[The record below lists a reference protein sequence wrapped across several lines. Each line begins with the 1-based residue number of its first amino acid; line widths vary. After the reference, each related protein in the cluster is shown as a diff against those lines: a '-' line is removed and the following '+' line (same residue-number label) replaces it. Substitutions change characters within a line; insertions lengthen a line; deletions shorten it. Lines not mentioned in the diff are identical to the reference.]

1 MNGEIDVKKQYQINT
16 KNLERFLDVAP
27 TDDNYYNNINK
38 QLPMGCTN
46 GLAYVDDGY
55 GAVLKI
61 QFVKKGYG
69 KYAITMDNDKED
81 GEDKKP

>member
-1 MNGEIDVKKQYQINT
+1 MKQYQINT

-27 TDDNYYNNINK
+27 TDDNYYQDINK
-38 QLPMGCTN
+38 QLPRGCSN

-61 QFVKKGYG
+61 QFVKKFYG
-69 KYAITMDNDKED
+69 QYRKQESEESDNVEKKES
-81 GEDKKP
+81 